1 MTCVLSRGLRRVPP
15 PYYSRCLHFNILSFD
30 LDRFS
35 CHGNP
40 WSSVLFL
47 PEFLC
52 SFTWITWIWVWV
64 GRCWPW
70 GESTRRCLPSNCGLQ
85 PLLNQSSKRPCSFPR
100 FLTIRFRNAQRP
112 LKLNTHTQR
121 EILKSFRHCL
131 NGYNPS
137 PGTGQEKFKGYSLG
151 KNLRIIFQVAQW

>member
-70 GESTRRCLPSNCGLQ
+70 GESTRRCLQSNCGLQ

-100 FLTIRFRNAQRP
+100 FLIIRFIYLFILCVCNKV
-112 LKLNTHTQR
+112 LLNYKGDR
-121 EILKSFRHCL
+121 ESFWHRH
-131 NGYNPS
+131 
-137 PGTGQEKFKGYSLG
+137 QKGAERVPPWLVFSWMLYSHCCC
-151 KNLRIIFQVAQW
+151 